1 MKQIN
6 GKTTTHET
14 NPWARR
20 RKVTKTSQKTQAKKK
35 QVEKKSKQL
44 HNYSLTPV

>member
-20 RKVTKTSQKTQAKKK
+20 RSNKDIAKDSGKKK
-35 QVEKKSKQL
+35 ASRKM
-44 HNYSLTPV
+44 